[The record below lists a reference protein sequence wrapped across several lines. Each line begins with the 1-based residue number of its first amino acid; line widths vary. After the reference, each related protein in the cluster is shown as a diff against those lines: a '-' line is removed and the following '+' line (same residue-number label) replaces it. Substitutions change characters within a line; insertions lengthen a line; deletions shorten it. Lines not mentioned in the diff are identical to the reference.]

1 MQVGSLKD
9 RGERPLAPWLG
20 QVEEQG
26 WHSNDDEL
34 GQAVGELSEGAESPR
49 ARRKVA
55 PVMLLLRQS
64 QSLPFPEMPAVSPC
78 YESL

>member
-1 MQVGSLKD
+1 MQVGGLED
-9 RGERPLAPWLG
+9 RGERPLAPCLR

-34 GQAVGELSEGAESPR
+34 GQVMGQLWEGTESPR

-55 PVMLLLRQS
+55 PVMLFLSQF
-64 QSLPFPEMPAVSPC
+64 QSLPFPEMLAVSPC
-78 YESL
+78 YMSI